1 MKKKN
6 VKNKNPTKLGHAFYS
21 GPRPIPGPFEE
32 ADHRT
37 IEKKQTLRQF
47 LSWLKILIWQILG
60 CWLELWQYFF

>member
-32 ADHRT
+32 ADHGT

-47 LSWLKILIWQILG
+47 LS
-60 CWLELWQYFF
+60 